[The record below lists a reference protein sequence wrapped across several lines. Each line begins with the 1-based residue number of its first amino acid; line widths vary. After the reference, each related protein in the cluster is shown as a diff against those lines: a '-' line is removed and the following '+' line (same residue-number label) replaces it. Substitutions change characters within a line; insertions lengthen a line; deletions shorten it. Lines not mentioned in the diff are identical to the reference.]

1 MRLWVAVSIIG
12 KDFEER
18 NLTSAGIVREAIF
31 HQVREAFAYA
41 SSIFAS
47 ATIAL

>member
-1 MRLWVAVSIIG
+1 MARSHECTDECARKLFDTA
-12 KDFEER
+12 D
-18 NLTSAGIVREAIF
+18 IVREAIF

-41 SSIFAS
+41 SSIFAT